1 MSEEPLANVFDY
13 LDYRE
18 FLRATY
24 AEGKR
29 LKKLSY
35 RAFSRRAGLLSPN
48 YLKLVIDGKR
58 NITHEMAQ
66 RFAQALHLTAEGT
79 EYFELL
85 VRREHPLVHTR
96 DPGDGGAFGAHA
108 RRHSRLAP
116 RGRGHSRAAHAS
128 PRPRANPV
136 THGYARQH
144 LLLKVNRSIGH
155 AAPEAGGAKSTA
167 FAGESYE
174 LRVAAAAANEVQ
186 AACGQEPAAQIL
198 LELARH
204 ELRKAA
210 MLGEIFQ
217 HLRPMGLHGLVEHAS
232 FGSSARAAVPA
243 NGRV

>member
-1 MSEEPLANVFDY
+1 M
-13 LDYRE
+13 
-18 FLRATY
+18 
-24 AEGKR
+24 
-29 LKKLSY
+29 
-35 RAFSRRAGLLSPN
+35 
-48 YLKLVIDGKR
+48 
-58 NITHEMAQ
+58 
-66 RFAQALHLTAEGT
+66 
-79 EYFELL
+79 
-85 VRREHPLVHTR
+85 
-96 DPGDGGAFGAHA
+96 
-108 RRHSRLAP
+108 
-116 RGRGHSRAAHAS
+116 
-128 PRPRANPV
+128 

-144 LLLKVNRSIGH
+144 LLLHVDGGVRH

-198 LELARH
+198 LELAHH
-204 ELRKAA
+204 ELRETA